1 MTKRRSLPLPPT
13 GNPPNK
19 SPASPPPHQPRAG
32 KGNAVPGKP
41 QPGQPG
47 YVGRGHPPEHG
58 KIRPG
63 ETRNPYGRKGKPKP
77 QDDFARNRQG
87 FRKLFN
93 QPYMTADGQARDPDL
108 IWFTGLIKACHA
120 GAPAALRCYAQ
131 YRLQFGDDS
140 PAEILM
146 IDASDEEIFAQ
157 FLEKVTLDA
166 RFSAQHEAERG
177 GTDAASNDAAA
188 DGDGDELAADAA
200 DDAHWED
207 GGEEV
212 PYADDDGTED
222 APEDD
227 GGAARRGTPDDVER
241 QDRSDGNCDTDS
253 GGSDD

>member
-1 MTKRRSLPLPPT
+1 MTKRRSPPLPPA
-13 GNPPNK
+13 GNEPNR
-19 SPASPPPHQPRAG
+19 SPDSRPPHQPSAG

-47 YVGRGHPPEHG
+47 YVGRGHPPEHS

-63 ETRNPYGRKGKPKP
+63 ERRNPYGRKGKPKP

-140 PAEILM
+140 PAEKLTL
-146 IDASDEEIFAQ
+146 DASDEEIFAQ

-166 RFSAQHEAERG
+166 RYQAQHPAERG
-177 GTDAASNDAAA
+177 GNHAASNDVAA
-188 DGDGDELAADAA
+188 DGDSDELGADAS
-200 DDAHWED
+200 DDAPWEE
-207 GGEEV
+207 GGDEV
-212 PYADDDGTED
+212 PYADEDGTEP
-222 APEDD
+222 APEVDA
-227 GGAARRGTPDDVER
+227 GGARRGTPDDGER
-241 QDRSDGNCDTDS
+241 QHRSDDS
-253 GGSDD
+253 GDDLGGSDD